1 MGLRAMKLSVWAKKQ
16 GIAYKTAHKW
26 FQEGK
31 IPHEV
36 VQMPSGAIIV
46 KEDVVQE
53 SDFKVAIYTR
63 VSSYERKD
71 CLDGLLERCTAF
83 ANSKGLQVTKEH

>member
-1 MGLRAMKLSVWAKKQ
+1 MKLSVWAKKQ

-26 FQEGK
+26 FQEGN

-46 KEDVVQE
+46 REDTQAA
-53 SDFKVAIYTR
+53 DAKVIIYTKKQ
-63 VSSYERKD
+63 KD
-71 CLDGLLERCTAF
+71 
-83 ANSKGLQVTKEH
+83 